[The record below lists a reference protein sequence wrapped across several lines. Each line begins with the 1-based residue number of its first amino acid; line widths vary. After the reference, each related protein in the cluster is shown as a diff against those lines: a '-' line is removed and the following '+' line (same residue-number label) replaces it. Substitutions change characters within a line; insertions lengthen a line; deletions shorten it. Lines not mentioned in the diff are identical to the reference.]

1 MANFSLIEKLRI
13 PTYDNEDYATTGR
26 VTIDQEKCNGCG
38 MCALV
43 CPGKALFM
51 AGEGRGRKAY
61 FEVDFPQCMSCNDCR
76 AICERDAIAMTV
88 SYYFPFYFKTQGKG
102 PLSPPRRF

>member
-1 MANFSLIEKLRI
+1 MANFSLMEKLRI

-26 VTIDQEKCNGCG
+26 VTVDHSKCNGCG
-38 MCALV
+38 LCVRV

-51 AGEGRGRKAY
+51 AGEGKNAKAHL
-61 FEVDFPQCMSCNDCR
+61 EIDFPQCMSCNDCR
-76 AICERDAIAMTV
+76 AICERDAISVTV
-88 SYYFPFYFKTQGKG
+88 PYYFPFYFKTQAKG